1 MSVDLLVDNNE
12 LNISVQLCYSILRG
26 VILIESNQSDRFSF
40 ESIQRFGIASLIPW
54 IPTRSIQVKLI
65 DDSFVLT
72 GDHII
77 ITSSWRSY
85 RGMEHTAYYVEFF
98 SYKIDWVVTMDKI
111 WEIVLAMW
119 SISTTILITLT
130 NKQTNKQKVAYSNHT
145 LRSLLTDY
153 KGITD
158 DSLVLFVIANH
169 RSLSKFG
176 ETCLWQ
182 CNACDL
188 ITDNGIIAI
197 SEKYH
202 TLKLVR

>member
-1 MSVDLLVDNNE
+1 MSVDWLVDNNE

-40 ESIQRFGIASLIPW
+40 ESIQRFGISSLIPW
-54 IPTRSIQVKLI
+54 IPTRSTQVKLI

-72 GDHII
+72 DDHII
-77 ITSSWRSY
+77 ITSSWGSY
-85 RGMEHTAYYVEFF
+85 RGMEHTVYVESF

-119 SISTTILITLT
+119 SISTTILITST
-130 NKQTNKQKVAYSNHT
+130 SKQTNKQNIEYSNHT

-176 ETCLWQ
+176 ETLCQ
-182 CNACDL
+182 CNLCDL
-188 ITDNGIIAI
+188 ITDNGSIAI